1 MERPL
6 SKYPTHVIGP
16 DGQPD
21 LLCYH
26 RLTGMTPSSPH
37 DVPKGAALRDVAEMV
52 REGFVLLPAVD
63 RGDPDDDWEDEP
75 EKFGLDPIDELAG
88 DGGAIFF
95 SPGGA
100 PNLQWGGYRPPL
112 RRFPGVAFRLS
123 TLLQHGPTVF
133 RPRDAQTVYNGL
145 LAAVEEAADV
155 PLPLR
160 AGGGCP
166 PARLQV
172 GPQVFE
178 AAREFYDAP
187 IKNWVEFT
195 KLILSGGW
203 PEPPPYPPNPR
214 VMESLVDAFEK
225 SVWEYDEAGG
235 YIRETFYDEPEK
247 SEDEPE
253 KSDADI
259 RQAADEAIS
268 ELYGAVE
275 GAYLSHS
282 DTQEVVLFPREGL
295 PLAVAEFMFFDDR
308 MVSLVDGGAP
318 AESALAGLSGPGG
331 YLIVRRVRGARV
343 GRLRPRGIPARRR
356 SA

>member
-1 MERPL
+1 M
-6 SKYPTHVIGP
+6 KYPTHVIGP

-26 RLTGMTPSSPH
+26 RLTGLEPYTRLP
-37 DVPKGAALRDVAEMV
+37 AVAEMV
-52 REGFVLLPAVD
+52 REGFVWRPAGD
-63 RGDPDDDWEDEP
+63 RGGADDDWEGGP
-75 EKFGLDPIDELAG
+75 ERFGRDPIDELAG
-88 DGGAIFF
+88 DGGAVFF
-95 SPGGA
+95 SPGAA

-112 RRFPGVAFRLS
+112 CRFPGVAFRLS

-145 LAAVEEAADV
+145 LAAVEEAAGV

-160 AGGGCP
+160 VGGGSP
-166 PARLQV
+166 PDRLQV

-178 AAREFYDAP
+178 AARELYDAP

-214 VMESLVDAFEK
+214 VMESLVDAFEQ
-225 SVWEYDEAGG
+225 SVWEYN
-235 YIRETFYDEPEK
+235 DEPEK
-247 SEDEPE
+247 SE
-253 KSDADI
+253 ADI

-268 ELYGAVE
+268 ELYGAAE

-331 YLIVRRVRGARV
+331 YLIARRVRGARV